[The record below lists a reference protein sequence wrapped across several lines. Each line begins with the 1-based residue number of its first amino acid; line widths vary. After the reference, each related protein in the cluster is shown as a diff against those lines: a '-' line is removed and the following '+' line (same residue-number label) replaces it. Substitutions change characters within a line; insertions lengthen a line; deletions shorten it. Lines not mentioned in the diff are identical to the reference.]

1 MVTDAVFNGG
11 MNIMNVSAPVPETNT
26 GYNDY

>member
-11 MNIMNVSAPVPETNT
+11 MNIMNVRAPVPETNT
-26 GYNDY
+26 GYSDY